1 MQSGQD
7 CLIYHMLGNS
17 TRWLHDSRTKA
28 GSLLIG
34 WFAEKLWTELA
45 FKPFSSPEHPPNP
58 SFLQFTLLFSS
69 SIQVTTKIFN
79 GWKAQAKQVQSAD
92 HDNVHN
98 KNRGSR
104 EILFKNMIWEDFAC
118 QGWVGEKLI
127 KAPQD
132 TQFLLLSKSVV
143 GLWFHKNKIINLKRL
158 DILKD
163 ISI

>member
-17 TRWLHDSRTKA
+17 IRRLHDSRTKA

-34 WFAEKLWTELA
+34 WFAERLWAELA
-45 FKPFSSPEHPPNP
+45 FEPFSSPEHPPNP
-58 SFLQFTLLFSS
+58 SFLQFMLLFSN

-92 HDNVHN
+92 HHDVHN

-104 EILFKNMIWEDFAC
+104 EILFKKMILEDSVC

-127 KAPQD
+127 KIPHFWGLDA
-132 TQFLLLSKSVV
+132 QFLLLPKTVV
-143 GLWFHKNKIINLKRL
+143 GFWFHKNRKL
-158 DILKD
+158 
-163 ISI
+163 SIWRDLT